1 MSTAKPVSTPVD
13 TKGNLTLDS
22 GTTLTNATTYK
33 TIIGGLQYF
42 CLTHPGIAYVVNKLS
57 QFMHRPTTDHWAAVK
72 RLLRYLCGT
81 LNHGIFLHKVN
92 PVSLHAYTDAN
103 WAGNKD
109 DYTSTSAYIV
119 YLGRHPVS

>member
-1 MSTAKPVSTPVD
+1 MSTTKPVSALVD

-22 GTTLTNATTYK
+22 G
-33 TIIGGLQYF
+33 
-42 CLTHPGIAYVVNKLS
+42 IAYVVNKLS
-57 QFMHRPTTDHWAAVK
+57 QFTHRPTTDHWAAVK

-103 WAGNKD
+103 WAGSKD